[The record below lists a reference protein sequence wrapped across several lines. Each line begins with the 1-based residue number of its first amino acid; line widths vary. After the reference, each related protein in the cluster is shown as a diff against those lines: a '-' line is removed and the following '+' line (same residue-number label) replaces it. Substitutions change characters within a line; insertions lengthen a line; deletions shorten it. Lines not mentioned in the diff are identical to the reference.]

1 MGTLNSLEV
10 LSQNDLPPISGEVS
24 FVTSQNV
31 YLRFPSTENMFT
43 GDTVYIARDGIETPC
58 IIILEKSSVSC
69 VAEVIGGCD
78 IEKGASVI
86 YHYRINQDSKVEEVD
101 NKTTGDKTSGE
112 PLDIAEELNK
122 RSQEVSGRFSLS
134 NNTTFGYGESYSK
147 RVARLALDVKN
158 IAGSKLSFQ
167 SYSNYR
173 NLNNNR
179 LNIHEAILTYE
190 LDSSTTISLGRD
202 INNRMYSLGATDGLH
217 AEKRFKRSF
226 VGIVVGSRPDPYTYS
241 VNTNLFQYGVNV
253 GVFHNDAH
261 SSSTSI
267 GFIDQTNRGLTDR
280 RYAFLQHNSRVG
292 KDLTIYSSAEVDLYN
307 SAHLR
312 LLYTSANYRVND
324 KLRLSASLNLR
335 KNLIL
340 YESFNQDL
348 VELMANDPLK
358 SSIRFRA
365 NYRISNRVYSG
376 ASFSIRRQ
384 EDGNNNFSNFGGYL
398 NFSELLGG
406 RLSNS
411 FSVNK
416 NDYFQYYSISSRYSR
431 QFFNSKLEV
440 SPNAR
445 FLLYSYHNFDINPIK
460 QLYIGIDSDY
470 YVKEGLSV
478 SALYDFSARSGAPF
492 HRFTVRILQRF

>member
-1 MGTLNSLEV
+1 
-10 LSQNDLPPISGEVS
+10 
-24 FVTSQNV
+24 
-31 YLRFPSTENMFT
+31 
-43 GDTVYIARDGIETPC
+43 
-58 IIILEKSSVSC
+58 
-69 VAEVIGGCD
+69 
-78 IEKGASVI
+78 VI
-86 YHYRINQDSKVEEVD
+86 YHYHIKQDSKAEVIESNITEHESTEEPFELVED
-101 NKTTGDKTSGE
+101 
-112 PLDIAEELNK
+112 LNK
-122 RSQEVSGRFSLS
+122 RSQDVSGRFSVS
-134 NNTTFGYGESYSK
+134 NNTTFGYGDSYSK
-147 RVARLALDVKN
+147 RVARLALDVMN
-158 IAGSKLSFQ
+158 IAGTKLSFQ

-173 NLNNNR
+173 NLDNNC
-179 LNIHEAILTYE
+179 LNIHEAILTYD
-190 LDSSTTISLGRD
+190 LDSTTTISLGRD

-226 VGIVVGSRPDPYTYS
+226 VGIVLGSRPDPYTYT
-241 VNTNLFQYGVNV
+241 VNTNLFQYGINA
-253 GVFHNDAH
+253 GIFHNDAH

-267 GFIDQTNRGLTDR
+267 GFINQTNRGVTDR
-280 RYAFLQHNSRVG
+280 RYAFLQHNSRLG
-292 KDLTIYSSAEVDLYN
+292 KDLTIYSSAEIDLYN

-312 LLYTSANYRVND
+312 LLYSSANYRVND

-376 ASFSIRRQ
+376 ASFSVRRQ
-384 EDGNNNFSNFGGYL
+384 EDGNNSFTNFGGYL

-411 FSVNK
+411 FSVNR

-431 QFFNSKLEV
+431 QLLNSKLEI
-440 SPNAR
+440 SPNVR
-445 FLLYSYHNFDINPIK
+445 FLLYSYHNFDINPLK
-460 QLYIGIDSDY
+460 QLYIGVDSDY
-470 YVKEGLSV
+470 SVKEDLYV
-478 SALYDFSARSGAPF
+478 SALYDFSTRSGVPF